1 MNEKRSFLFRMNRD
15 RALVRDLCRQYLAI
29 TTEPVQEERRRLWR
43 RLHSLRPVRPLIYVR
58 AFAWSEMPE
67 ARCLCADPFFRG
79 WEAFFRHRLFWHSLN
94 DDSIFEPW
102 VTVPAV
108 GVGWEWGL
116 SGERHRSHERRGSY
130 KIEYPIRAEADTERL
145 RVPHH
150 VVDEARTAEA
160 VARVQAA
167 IGDLIP
173 VVVDR
178 GPVRRMWAGDFST
191 DLGQLRGIEH
201 FMLDMM
207 DRPEW
212 LHRLMRFLSDGVHQC
227 HDEAE
232 HAGDWRLI
240 HHENQAM
247 PYAEELPDPSP
258 NPNPVSRRQL
268 WTFMAAQ
275 EFTLVSP
282 AMHEEFLLRFQRPIL
297 EHFGL
302 VAYGCCE
309 DLTRKIVLLRTI
321 PNLRRIAVAPVADV
335 ARCAEQIGRDY
346 VISYRPNPALA
357 VSVGFDPDRIR
368 TNLQRDFEV
377 LRESVFDITLKD
389 VETVEYDPS
398 RVHRWV
404 TIVRSELER
413 GFGG

>member
-1 MNEKRSFLFRMNRD
+1 MNRD
-15 RALVRDLCRQYLAI
+15 RALVRDLGHQYLAI

-43 RLHSLRPVRPLIYVR
+43 HLHSLRPVRPLIYVR

-67 ARCLCADPFFRG
+67 AQCLCTDPFFRG

-108 GVGWEWGL
+108 CVGWEWGL
-116 SGERHRSHERRGSY
+116 TGERHRSHEPRGSY
-130 KIEYPIRAEADTERL
+130 KIEYPIRTEADIERL
-145 RVPHH
+145 KMPHH

-160 VARVQAA
+160 VARVQEA

-178 GPVRRMWAGDFST
+178 GPVRRMWAGDLST

-232 HAGDWRLI
+232 QAGDWRLI

-258 NPNPVSRRQL
+258 DPHPVSRRQL

-282 AMHEEFLLRFQRPIL
+282 AMHEEFLLRYQRPIL

-309 DLTRKIVLLRTI
+309 DLTRKIALLRTI

-346 VISYRPNPALA
+346 VISYRPNPALS

-368 TNLQRDFEV
+368 TNLRRDFEI

-398 RVHRWV
+398 RVRRWV
-404 TIVRSELER
+404 AIVRSELER
-413 GFGG
+413 AFGG